1 MTDFKTKEVKSSNNT
16 PPIQESLYWIA
27 CRLDELTGNGMSY
40 SDLRVTSQYEEDIA
54 DGVQKTSNELSEL
67 NTKFEALNSKL
78 EDIEFNL
85 RSLSSI
91 SESLEN
97 IMMMY
102 VESQIKSKK

>member
-1 MTDFKTKEVKSSNNT
+1 MKNFNKKEVQSSNNT
-16 PPIQESLYWIA
+16 PQIQESLYWIA

-54 DGVQKTSNELSEL
+54 DGIQKTSNELSEL
-67 NTKFEALNSKL
+67 NQKIDTLSSKL

-97 IMMMY
+97 IMMVY
-102 VESQIKSKK
+102 VESQKSK